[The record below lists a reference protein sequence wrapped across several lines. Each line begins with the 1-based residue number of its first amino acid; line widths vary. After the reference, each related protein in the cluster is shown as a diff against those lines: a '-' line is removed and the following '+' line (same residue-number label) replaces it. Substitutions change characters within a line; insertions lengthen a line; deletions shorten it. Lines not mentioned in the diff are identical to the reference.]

1 MAGPHAT
8 PVPPR
13 HAHAAL
19 LQALALAL
27 QATGRRGPRLAQ
39 GLSELGAITLPDDEP
54 VSDPPALQAAAP
66 LYFASE
72 LEAAGLLPTADLVAG
87 LFASGAIT
95 QPLGPAARLV
105 NDYWRARRE
114 RLDEGERSAIFARVV
129 EQPYFG
135 QLMRALC
142 AAIVAQADGTDLRE
156 RVQLETAAASM
167 SRFLGQRTDPMA
179 VLAAGE
185 LVANVDQA
193 LGFLRDRLLQQAFG
207 TRSLWQLVA
216 VAGAARGLG
225 AGEVQRHVDQGQAG
239 QTVLLWLAREGGRPA
254 PRLDPADLAL
264 IGAAQRWLAGDSAA
278 AAPPLPAAA

>member
-1 MAGPHAT
+1 MAGPHKAPT
-8 PVPPR
+8 PPR
-13 HAHAAL
+13 HPHAAL
-19 LQALALAL
+19 LQALSIAL
-27 QATGRRGPRLAQ
+27 QATGRTAPGLAR
-39 GLSELGAITLPDDEP
+39 GLSELGSIELPDDGPASEP
-54 VSDPPALQAAAP
+54 PTLQAAAP

-72 LEAAGLLPTADLVAG
+72 LEAAGLLPTAELVAG

-105 NDYWRARRE
+105 NDYWRSRRE

-156 RVQLETAAASM
+156 RVQLETAAVSM
-167 SRFLGQRTDPMA
+167 ARFLGQRTDPMA

-185 LVANVDQA
+185 LVANIDQA
-193 LGFLRDRLLQQAFG
+193 LGFLRDRMLQQAFG

-216 VAGAARGLG
+216 VAGAGRGQG
-225 AGEVQRHVDQGQAG
+225 AGDVQRHVDQGQAG

-264 IGAAQRWLAGDSAA
+264 IGAAQRWLAGDAAA